1 MTRMPI
7 LIPADY
13 AAFETPPVFT
23 HIERQRFFD
32 LLQSLEPLP
41 LTAP

>member
-1 MTRMPI
+1 MPRMHI
-7 LIPADY
+7 LTPAEY

-32 LLQSLEPLP
+32 LSQSLEPL
-41 LTAP
+41 LTVAN